1 MKKLLLCLVS
11 CYTMMAEAQLTVY
24 STANAHSHN
33 DYEKSAP
40 FRAAYNEGFGSVEAD
55 LHLINDTLWV
65 AHDSAKPG
73 ISPSFEKLYLQPLD
87 KEVSLHKGYP
97 YADHNKSLQLLIDL
111 KTAAIPT
118 LDKVVATLKQYPA
131 LTNSPQIRFVI
142 SGSRPDPATWNQYP
156 AFIWFDGNLGES
168 FSYTPA
174 TLSKIALMSASFTKY
189 SAWNGK
195 GRLVA
200 KEQDTIQKLITA
212 AHALGKPVR
221 FWASPDITNAWY
233 QLMKLKVDYLNTD
246 HIPELGAFLKKL
258 QKNSYRNDKAYEPY
272 QPTYKTDGVDK
283 KVKNVILLIGDGTG
297 LAHWYSGY
305 TANRARLNVF
315 NMRSIG
321 LSKTSSYDNFITDSA
336 PGATA
341 LAAGVKTNNRAVG
354 VDHTGVALSLIP
366 DYIHK
371 KGLRT
376 GLITSGDI
384 TDATPAA
391 FYGHQ
396 AERSNS
402 KGMFGDLATA
412 PLQLLIGAG
421 NKAFDQ
427 PAKGSLQYHGFHV
440 VTTLDSVPANTTE
453 KWVVM
458 DERARLS
465 MLQGRGPWLQDAFN
479 KSLNILSRNKAGF
492 FMMAEGAQ
500 VDHGAHDNN
509 LPWLATE
516 VMDFDQL
523 VGRAL
528 QFADTNGETLVIVTA
543 DHETGGLSLMDGN
556 YDSSSIGA
564 QFATDDH
571 TAIPVP
577 VFAYGPQSRLFSGV
591 YENTAIFYKIM
602 QAFHIPMQA
611 TAK

>member
-1 MKKLLLCLVS
+1 MAQPAV
-11 CYTMMAEAQLTVY
+11 YT
-24 STANAHSHN
+24 TANAHSHN
-33 DYEKSAP
+33 DYEKPAP

-65 AHDSAKPG
+65 AHDKPKPG
-73 ISPSFEKLYLQPLD
+73 TVVPSFDNLYLQPLNKVVAQHD
-87 KEVSLHKGYP
+87 GYP
-97 YADHNKSLQLLIDL
+97 YADHTKKLQLLIDL
-111 KTAAIPT
+111 KTTAIPT
-118 LDKVVATLKQYPA
+118 LNKVVTALQQYPA
-131 LTNSPQIRFVI
+131 LINNPNISFVI
-142 SGSRPDPATWNQYP
+142 SGSRPDSATWDQYP
-156 AFIWFDGNLGES
+156 AFIWFDGNLGE
-168 FSYTPA
+168 FYPA
-174 TLSKIALMSASFTKY
+174 ATMKRIALMSASFTKY
-189 SAWNGK
+189 TKWNGK
-195 GRLVA
+195 GRLP
-200 KEQDTIQKLITA
+200 ENELDTLQKLVTA

-221 FWASPDITNAWY
+221 FWASPDNINAWY

-246 HIPELGAFLKKL
+246 LIAQMGVFLKKL
-258 QKNSYRNDKAYEPY
+258 PKTNYRHDKAYIPY
-272 QPTYKTDGVDK
+272 QPTYKTDGANK

-305 TANRARLNVF
+305 AANRARLNVF

-341 LAAGVKTNNRAVG
+341 LASGEKTNNRAVG

-366 DYIHK
+366 DYVHK

-376 GLITSGDI
+376 GLITSGDM

-396 AERSNS
+396 AERSNGA
-402 KGMFGDLATA
+402 GMLVDLAVS
-412 PLQLLIGAG
+412 PVQLLMGSG

-427 PAKGSLQYHGFHV
+427 AAKQSLQGHGFHI
-440 VTTLDSVPANTTE
+440 TTAADSVPANTQE
-453 KWVVM
+453 KWIVI
-458 DERARLS
+458 DERAHLS
-465 MLQGRGPWLQDAFN
+465 MLQGRGPWLQQAFDR
-479 KSLNILSRNKAGF
+479 SVNILSANKAGF
-492 FMMAEGAQ
+492 FLMAEGAQ

-523 VGRAL
+523 VGRAM
-528 QFADTNGETLVIVTA
+528 QFADTNGETLVVVTA

-556 YDSSSIGA
+556 YDNSYIGA

-577 VFAYGPQSRLFSGV
+577 VFAYGPQSRLFCGV
-591 YENTAIFYKIM
+591 YENTAIFDKIM
-602 QAFHIPMQA
+602 QALQINTSVPP
-611 TAK
+611 TAN

>member
-1 MKKLLLCLVS
+1 MKKLFLCLVN
-11 CYTMMAEAQLTVY
+11 CYAVMAMAQPAVY
-24 STANAHSHN
+24 TTANAHSHN
-33 DYEKSAP
+33 DYEKPLP
-40 FRAAYNEGFGSVEAD
+40 FRAAYNEGFGSIEAD

-73 ISPSFEKLYLQPLD
+73 ISPSFDALYLQPLN
-87 KEVSLHKGYP
+87 KEVSLHEGYP
-97 YADHNKSLQLLIDL
+97 YADHTKKLQLLIDL
-111 KTAAIPT
+111 KTDGIT
-118 LDKVVATLKQYPA
+118 LDKVVAALRKYPA
-131 LTNSPQIRFVI
+131 LANNPHIRFVI
-142 SGSRPDPATWNQYP
+142 SGSRPDPATWSQYP
-156 AFIWFDGNLGES
+156 AFIWFDGNLGKT
-168 FSYTPA
+168 YPA
-174 TLSKIALMSASFTKY
+174 PALERIALLSADFHKLT
-189 SAWNGK
+189 AWNGK

-200 KEQDTIQKLITA
+200 KELDTLQQLITA

-221 FWASPDITNAWY
+221 FWATPDNINAWY
-233 QLMKLKVDYLNTD
+233 QLMKMKVDYLNTD
-246 HIPELGAFLKKL
+246 RIEEMGAFLRKL
-258 QKNSYRNDKAYEPY
+258 PRNTHRQDKTYVPY
-272 QPTYKTDGVDK
+272 QPTYKADGVNK

-297 LAHWYSGY
+297 LAHWYTGY
-305 TANRARLNVF
+305 TANQARLNVF

-341 LAAGVKTNNRAVG
+341 LAGGVKTNNRSVG

-366 DYIHK
+366 DYVHK

-376 GLITSGDI
+376 ALITSGDM

-391 FYGHQ
+391 FYAHRT
-396 AERSNS
+396 ERSN
-402 KGMFGDLATA
+402 GAGILGDLATA
-412 PLQLLIGAG
+412 PIQLLLGAS

-427 PAKGSLQYHGFHV
+427 TAKAALQHHGFRI
-440 VTTLDSVPANTTE
+440 TTSLDSLPVNTQD
-453 KWVVM
+453 KWIVA

-465 MLQGRGPWLQDAFN
+465 MLQGRGAWSQDAFDR
-479 KSLNILSRNKAGF
+479 SINILSRNKAGF

-523 VGRAL
+523 VGRAM

-543 DHETGGLSLMDGN
+543 DHETGGLTLLDGN
-556 YDSSSIGA
+556 YDSSYISA
-564 QFATDDH
+564 RFVTDDH
-571 TAIPVP
+571 TPIPVP
-577 VFAYGPQSRLFSGV
+577 VFAYGPQSRLFCGV
-591 YENTAIFYKIM
+591 YENTALFYKIM
-602 QAFHIPMQA
+602 QALDIPVQD